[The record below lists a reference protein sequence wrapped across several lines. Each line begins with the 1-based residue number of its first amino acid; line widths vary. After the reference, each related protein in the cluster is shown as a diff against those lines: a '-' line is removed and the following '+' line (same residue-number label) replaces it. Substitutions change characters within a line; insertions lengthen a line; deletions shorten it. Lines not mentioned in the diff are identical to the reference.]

1 MRLHMQVISLRIFLH
16 VLTSGRCPGVTVGQ
30 NKFAGIENA
39 QDHSGG

>member
-16 VLTSGRCPGVTVGQ
+16 VLALGRCPSVNGAKQFV
-30 NKFAGIENA
+30 GIENA